1 MTTPVAVMENDEL
14 VLRREATLGETLES
28 LPGVR
33 PAASAPAR
41 HVR

>member
-14 VLRREATLGETLES
+14 VLRREATLGETLKACRACAQQ
-28 LPGVR
+28 LL
-33 PAASAPAR
+33 APAR